1 MQSTLGPVFS
11 VDGGVDRPPG
21 DLAEDFHEASKIT
34 RITHTGWTDVRFVQL
49 LARDDA
55 VGGVQSGGESSAVQD
70 QPAQPGQV
78 QGLGEPTSAP
88 GLLPARA
95 LALRRPLGM
104 PTSEAMERRRSASAA
119 NLGGGVSWADAS
131 DVLHYA
137 YCDRDRDRDPDDAAP
152 PSRFVPSGG
161 ALYPLDLYLVAP
173 GVDGLPAGVYQLDP
187 LRRALVNPFG
197 HSGPERLDRFRRAA
211 PSLMA
216 PIAATASAT
225 IVVTASFERARYK
238 YGLRGYRLSLLEAGH
253 VVQNAALAASAL
265 GLHALGWVGFVDHEL
280 DDLLDLDGVTQSSL
294 YAFSFGSGSDAG

>member
-11 VDGGVDRPPG
+11 VGGGVDRPPG

-49 LARDDA
+49 LAAEASTGDRR
-55 VGGVQSGGESSAVQD
+55 GGGTGADEGPSG
-70 QPAQPGQV
+70 
-78 QGLGEPTSAP
+78 GLGEPTSAP

-95 LALRRPLGM
+95 LAPRRPLHV
-104 PTSEAMERRRSASAA
+104 PTSEAMERRRSAPATA
-119 NLGGGVSWADAS
+119 LGGSVSFADAS

-137 YCDRDRDRDPDDAAP
+137 YCERDDASRP
-152 PSRFVPSGG
+152 CRFVPSGG
-161 ALYPLDLYLVAP
+161 ALYPLDLYLVAAA
-173 GVDGLPAGVYQLDP
+173 VDGLPAGVYQLDP

-197 HSGPERLDRFRRAA
+197 HSGPDRIERFRRAA

-216 PIAATASAT
+216 PIAANASAT

-265 GLHALGWVGFVDHEL
+265 GLRSLGWVGFVDHEL

-294 YAFSFGSGSDAG
+294 YAFSFGGVRDEG

>member
-11 VDGGVDRPPG
+11 IGGGVDRPPG

-34 RITHTGWTDVRFVQL
+34 RVTHTGWTDVRFVQL
-49 LARDDA
+49 LAHEA
-55 VGGVQSGGESSAVQD
+55 AAGAVQTQD
-70 QPAQPGQV
+70 QG

-95 LALRRPLGM
+95 LAPRRPLRM
-104 PTSEAMERRRSASAA
+104 PTSEAMERRRSSPATG
-119 NLGGGVSWADAS
+119 LGGGVSYADTS

-137 YCDRDRDRDPDDAAP
+137 YCERDDAAWP
-152 PSRFVPSGG
+152 NRFVPSGG
-161 ALYPLDLYLVAP
+161 ALYPLDLYVVAREI
-173 GVDGLPAGVYQLDP
+173 DGLPEGVYQLDP
-187 LRRALVNPFG
+187 LRQALVNPFG
-197 HSGPERLDRFRRAA
+197 HSGHERLARFRHAA

-216 PIAATASAT
+216 PIAANASAT
-225 IVVTASFERARYK
+225 IIVTASFERARYK

-294 YAFSFGSGSDAG
+294 YAFSFGRGPDAP